1 MIPGNVDSS
10 QGLYVLGTIIL
21 VIGIVAA
28 VAGLLIKRRL
38 EEEHR
43 DERYVRERRGEE
55 VAQVETP
62 RIAGLLQ
69 YTGAVIVAV
78 GILVL
83 VAGWTVAPGQT

>member
-10 QGLYVLGTIIL
+10 QGLYVIGTIIL
-21 VIGIVAA
+21 VIGVLAA
-28 VAGLLIKRRL
+28 VAGLLIKRRTD
-38 EEEHR
+38 EDHR

-55 VAQVETP
+55 VAEAEPP

-69 YTGAVIVAV
+69 YAGVTIVAV

-83 VAGWTVAPGQT
+83 VAGWTVAPGQS

>member
-10 QGLYVLGTIIL
+10 QGLYVIGTIIL
-21 VIGIVAA
+21 LIGIAA
-28 VAGLLIKRRL
+28 AAAGLLIKRRL

-55 VAQVETP
+55 VAEAEPP

-69 YTGAVIVAV
+69 HAGLTIVAI

-83 VAGWTVAPGQT
+83 VAGWTVAPGQN